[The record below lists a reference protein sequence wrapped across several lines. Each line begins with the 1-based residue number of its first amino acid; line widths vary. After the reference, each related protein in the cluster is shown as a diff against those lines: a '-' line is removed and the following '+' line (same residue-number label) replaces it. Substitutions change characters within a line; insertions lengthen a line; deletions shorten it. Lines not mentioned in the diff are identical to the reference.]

1 MYQMSQVSQVSQVP
15 QYSRLEHIAHQGN
28 IAYSIAAP
36 SPQQSYNFFV
46 FSQKSFAYD
55 LLQSATFPAIQFY
68 LADVSA
74 HTNYAYSQRNTNN
87 GSLGGSLGHYLSAP
101 SHREYHF
108 QPDEFLKPGKG
119 GKFVGKA
126 EEIRE
131 FVEEAFEKMLNCQFP
146 QDIKIAV
153 CAEEQF
159 RKLAPHP
166 GTIGLSINR
175 RKQGL
180 LSEIFVLQGSL
191 GRVLLTVGHEL
202 GHVFTGT
209 LEHAQD
215 EEAKAYAFSMAW
227 MDLIKEHN
235 IAGLGNAF
243 VEESP
248 AHNGLHDVAF
258 GFISKMLKQGRKARE
273 LWEVLI
279 AGELAV
285 AG

>member
-1 MYQMSQVSQVSQVP
+1 MYQMSQLSHRSYVLPVP
-15 QYSRLEHIAHQGN
+15 QYSGLERIAHQGN
-28 IAYSIAAP
+28 ITYSIAAP
-36 SPQQSYNFFV
+36 SPQQSYG
-46 FSQKSFAYD
+46 FSYPFSVSSQNLQKLFAYD
-55 LLQSATFPAIQFY
+55 SLRSATSSAVKSY
-68 LADVSA
+68 LLEAPTSSA
-74 HTNYAYSQRNTNN
+74 FSQRNTN
-87 GSLGGSLGHYLSAP
+87 
-101 SHREYHF
+101 HREYHF

-131 FVEEAFEKMLNCQFP
+131 FVEEAFEKMFNVKFP
-146 QDIKIAV
+146 DDIKISV
-153 CAEEQF
+153 CSEQQF

-209 LEHAQD
+209 LEHLHD

-227 MDLIKEHN
+227 MNLIKEYN

-258 GFISKMLKQGRKARE
+258 GFISKMLRQGRNARE
-273 LWEVLI
+273 LWEGLI
-279 AGELAV
+279 SGELAV